1 MVDKYGTGQDPY
13 SYEGTDILINKF
25 DIRDAAQLQEAERD
39 LSEIAA
45 MDIEFSEPPYDF
57 SYWCSIHQLL
67 FSDIYEWAGKVRTI
81 DISKGNTRFCAC
93 RFIESESEK
102 LLGRIAKDNFF
113 NGLSKEELIPKLAE
127 YYSELNVIHPFRD
140 GNGRAQ
146 RVLFEHIVV
155 NTGHT
160 ISYEFISKSDWIQAN
175 IDGYNC
181 DYRALESI
189 FNKCVS
195 D

>member
-25 DIRDAAQLQEAERD
+25 DIRDATQLQEAERD
-39 LSEIAA
+39 FSEIAA

-67 FSDIYEWAGKVRTI
+67 FSDIYEWAGKTRTI
-81 DISKGNTRFCAC
+81 DISKGNTRFCAG
-93 RFIESESEK
+93 RFIERESQK
-102 LLGRIAKDNFF
+102 LLGRVAKDNFL

-146 RVLFEHIVV
+146 RILFEHIVV

-160 ISYEFISKSDWIQAN
+160 ISYELISKSDWIQAN

-189 FNKCVS
+189 FNKCIS
-195 D
+195 G